1 MDGVTAVSFTAGG
14 AETTVPVTDNHW
26 AYEGQADLTS
36 VTVHWETAARRR
48 LSTADNKR

>member
-14 AETTVPVTDNHW
+14 AETTLPVTDNVW

-36 VTVHWETAARRR
+36 VTVHWENG
-48 LSTADNKR
+48 STQTLIDGR